1 MAKEGSG
8 AKLCV
13 LQPDQISAATSHI
26 LLSHL
31 CLFSG
36 MPYSFLL
43 PATFRNYQPKQTHT
57 YPISI
62 CSNSIHP
69 SRDSRHGASF
79 LKSFLITPSD
89 PVCPFELLWYQAGFY
104 RFEYG
109 ILPLLLQCGVAGHLS
124 MSLYPYHLAQLMC
137 SKV

>member
-8 AKLCV
+8 AKLCTGARPNFCRH
-13 LQPDQISAATSHI
+13 QPCSA
-26 LLSHL
+26 
-31 CLFSG
+31 FS
-36 MPYSFLL
+36 PLPVFWNAYSFLL
-43 PATFRNYQPKQTHT
+43 PATFRNYQPKHTHT

-79 LKSFLITPSD
+79 LKSFLLAPSD
-89 PVCPFELLWYQAGFY
+89 LVSPFALLQDQAGFY

-124 MSLYPYHLAQLMC
+124 VSLYPQHLAQLMC